1 MDQFSSTVRI
11 WSADDLPPRSIEAH
25 PIPRIQEAFACLIQT
40 TGDLPVLGIIRK
52 YVTTGTNARIAIHK
66 RHSDAEPKEMTRE
79 EFGAAYEQG
88 RERTIRFLLARGA
101 APALVPDI
109 AQSAWLTGWEKLDQ
123 LRDPRLILPWVNS
136 IALNHYRRA
145 IRIECLHQ
153 EIQES
158 DHGTTTLNLAA
169 IDVNRVLRSCRPAD
183 RHLLEAQMKGV
194 TPKELARQKGLKS
207 STVRIRLLRARRS
220 ARMVLETPAVDLQ
233 QPIHFETSR
242 AAVAAA

>member
-1 MDQFSSTVRI
+1 
-11 WSADDLPPRSIEAH
+11 
-25 PIPRIQEAFACLIQT
+25 
-40 TGDLPVLGIIRK
+40 
-52 YVTTGTNARIAIHK
+52 
-66 RHSDAEPKEMTRE
+66 MTRE
-79 EFGAAYEQG
+79 EYGAAYEHG
-88 RERTIRFLLARGA
+88 CARTVRFLLARGA
-101 APALVPDI
+101 ASALVPDI

-123 LRDPRLILPWVNS
+123 LREPRLILPWVNS
-136 IALNHYRRA
+136 IALNHYRRV

-169 IDVNRVLRSCRPAD
+169 IDVNRMLGSCRPAD

-194 TPKELARQKGLKS
+194 TPRELARQEGLKS

-220 ARMVLETPAVDLQ
+220 ARMVLETPAADLQ
-233 QPIHFETSR
+233 QPIQIQPGATASR